1 MYPFLEI
8 NYVMNGNRKK
18 LLRLY
23 FQTLRHLKPIQ
34 VWYQI
39 YYRLS
44 NKRVNFSVPETI
56 PASPSL
62 KMNHCIPTFSSY
74 SGNNTFEFL
83 NWVKTFKEID
93 WNFSDFGKL
102 WIYNL
107 NYFEFLNQENI
118 TKEEGLR
125 LINDFISKKHTHI
138 DGYDPYPTSLR
149 IINWVK
155 FLSRYEIHDEIIN
168 RQLYLD
174 CIRLTKNLEYHLLAN
189 HLLEN
194 GFGLLFGAYY
204 FRDDA
209 LYRKASK
216 IIRKELKEQIL
227 KDGAHYELSPMYHQ
241 IILSRVLDSYNLVVS
256 NAWEVKVSLWSILD
270 ETEQKMLSWLENMTF
285 DSGVI
290 PMVNDASPGIAPE
303 TKELLEYARQLNI
316 TKKKTTLRESGYR
329 MFKNDRFELLCDVGQ
344 ISPSYQPG
352 HSHADNLNFILHI
365 EGIPCIVDTGVSTY
379 EKNDR
384 RQKERSSEAH
394 NVLVVNNENSS
405 QIWSGFRVG
414 RRARTTILQENI
426 TGVTARH
433 DGYRHSGIILQ
444 RSFGMTDAQV
454 VITDRIEGR
463 YAENEIRGYIHF
475 HPDIAC
481 MREGSAWRI
490 GRQYIIEFT
499 PAVEANIESYQFADG
514 FNKLREAQRLVYH
527 VKEERTTIR
536 IYHVHNA
543 T

>member
-1 MYPFLEI
+1 
-8 NYVMNGNRKK
+8 MNENRKDRLK
-18 LLRLY
+18 LY
-23 FQTLRHLKPIQ
+23 FETLRHLKPIQ
-34 VWYQI
+34 VWYQV
-39 YYRLS
+39 YYRLC
-44 NKRVNFSVPETI
+44 KKHGKFSVPETI
-56 PASPSL
+56 PASRSVR
-62 KMNHCIPTFSSY
+62 MSRCIPTFSSY

-83 NWVKTFKEID
+83 NQVKTFKEIY
-93 WNFSDFGKL
+93 WNFGDFGKL
-102 WIYNL
+102 WVYNL
-107 NYFEFLNQENI
+107 NYFEFLNQKNI
-118 TKEEGLR
+118 SKEEGVR
-125 LINDFISKKHTHI
+125 LINDFIFKNHTHI
-138 DGYDPYPTSLR
+138 DGYDPYPISLR

-155 FLSRYEIHDEIIN
+155 FLSRYGIHDEIIN
-168 RQLYLD
+168 RQLYSD

-204 FRDDA
+204 FRDDT
-209 LYRKASK
+209 LYRKAGK

-227 KDGAHYELSPMYHQ
+227 SDGAHYELSPMYHQ
-241 IILSRVLDSYNLVVS
+241 IILSRVLDSYNLAVS

-270 ETEQKMLSWLENMTF
+270 ETAQKMLSWLENMTF

-316 TKKKTTLRESGYR
+316 KKKKISLRESGYR

-405 QIWSGFRVG
+405 QVWSGFRVG
-414 RRARTTILQENI
+414 RRARTIILQEST

-433 DGYRHSGIILQ
+433 DGYRHLGIILQ
-444 RSFGMTDAQV
+444 RSFEMTDTQV
-454 VITDRIEGR
+454 IITDKIEGS
-463 YAENEIRGYIHF
+463 YTDNVVRGYIHF
-475 HPDIAC
+475 HPDAAC
-481 MREGSAWRI
+481 VQEGDAWRI
-490 GRQYIIEFT
+490 NGEYIVAF
-499 PAVEANIESYQFADG
+499 PPGVKANIECYQFAEG
-514 FNKLREAQRLVYH
+514 FNKLREAKRLVYH
-527 VKEERTTIR
+527 VMEETTSIC
-536 IYHVHNA
+536 IYHANGKINS
-543 T
+543 

>member
-1 MYPFLEI
+1 
-8 NYVMNGNRKK
+8 MNENRKNR
-18 LLRLY
+18 LRLY

-44 NKRVNFSVPETI
+44 NKRVSFSVPETI
-56 PASPSL
+56 PASQSL
-62 KMNHCIPTFSSY
+62 KMSHCIPTFSSY

-83 NWVKTFKEID
+83 NRTNTFKEID

-102 WIYNL
+102 WTYNL
-107 NYFEFLNQENI
+107 NYFEFLNQENMS
-118 TKEEGLR
+118 KEEGLR
-125 LINDFISKKHTHI
+125 LINDFISKSPTHL

-168 RQLYLD
+168 RQLYSD
-174 CIRLTKNLEYHLLAN
+174 CIRLSKNPEYHLLAN

-204 FRDDA
+204 FRDDT
-209 LYRKASK
+209 LYRKAGK

-241 IILSRVLDSYNLVVS
+241 IILFRVLDSYNLVIA
-256 NAWEVKVSLWSILD
+256 NPWEDKVKLKSLLD
-270 ETEQKMLSWLENMTF
+270 ETAQKMLSWLENMTF
-285 DSGVI
+285 DSGMI

-303 TKELLEYARQLNI
+303 TKELLDYAQRLGI
-316 TKKKTTLRESGYR
+316 TKKKTPLRESGYR
-329 MFKNDRFELLCDVGQ
+329 MCKNKRFELLCDVGQ

-379 EKNDR
+379 EKNER
-384 RQKERSSEAH
+384 RLKERSSEAH

-405 QIWSGFRVG
+405 QVWSGFPVG

-426 TGVTARH
+426 TGVTAQH

-444 RSFGMTDAQV
+444 RGFEITDMQV
-454 VITDRIEGR
+454 IITDRIVGP
-463 YAENEIRGYIHF
+463 YAENDTRGYIHF
-475 HPDIAC
+475 HPDVAC
-481 MREGSAWRI
+481 VREGDAWLI
-490 GRQYIIEFT
+490 DGQYTVEFT
-499 PAVEANIESYQFADG
+499 PGVKTNIESYQFADG
-514 FNKLREAQRLVYH
+514 FNRLREAKRLVYH
-527 VKEERTTIR
+527 VVEETTSIR
-536 IYHVHNA
+536 IYHVNNA

>member
-1 MYPFLEI
+1 
-8 NYVMNGNRKK
+8 MNGNRKNQ
-18 LLRLY
+18 LRLY
-23 FQTLRHLKPIQ
+23 FETLCHLKPIQ
-34 VWYQI
+34 VWYQV
-39 YYRLS
+39 YYRVCA
-44 NKRVNFSVPETI
+44 KRGGFSVPETI
-56 PASPSL
+56 PASPSVR
-62 KMNHCIPTFSSY
+62 MNRCVPTFSSY

-83 NWVKTFKEID
+83 NRAKSFEEID
-93 WNFSDFGKL
+93 WNFSDFGNL
-102 WIYNL
+102 WTYNL
-107 NYFEFLNQENI
+107 NYFEFLNQESI
-118 TKEEGLR
+118 TKEEGLG
-125 LINDFISKKHTHI
+125 LINDFISKSPTHI
-138 DGYDPYPTSLR
+138 SGYDPYPTSLR

-168 RQLYLD
+168 RQLYSD

-209 LYRKASK
+209 LYRKAAK

-256 NAWEVKVSLWSILD
+256 NAWEVRVSLSSILD
-270 ETEQKMLSWLENMTF
+270 ETARKMLSWLENMTF

-303 TKELLEYARQLNI
+303 TRQLLEYARPLNI
-316 TKKKTTLRESGYR
+316 KKAKMPLCESGYR

-344 ISPSYQPG
+344 IAPSYQPG

-384 RQKERSSEAH
+384 RQKERSTEAH
-394 NVLVVNNENSS
+394 NVLVINNENSS
-405 QIWSGFRVG
+405 QVWSGFRVG
-414 RRARTTILQENI
+414 RRARTTILQENT
-426 TGVTARH
+426 TGVTAQH
-433 DGYRHSGIILQ
+433 DGYRHSGVMLQ
-444 RSFGMTDAQV
+444 RSFGMTDTQV
-454 VITDRIEGR
+454 IITDRIEGR

-475 HPDIAC
+475 HPDVAC
-481 MREGSAWRI
+481 AREGATWRI
-490 GRQYIIEFT
+490 NGEYIVEFT
-499 PAVEANIESYQFADG
+499 PGVKTNIESYQFADG
-514 FNKLREAQRLVYH
+514 FNKLREAKRLVYH
-527 VKEERTTIR
+527 VMEETTAIR
-536 IYHVHNA
+536 IYQRTGKINS
-543 T
+543 

>member
-1 MYPFLEI
+1 
-8 NYVMNGNRKK
+8 MN
-18 LLRLY
+18 
-23 FQTLRHLKPIQ
+23 P
-34 VWYQI
+34 
-39 YYRLS
+39 
-44 NKRVNFSVPETI
+44 
-56 PASPSL
+56 
-62 KMNHCIPTFSSY
+62 CIPTFSSY
-74 SGNNTFEFL
+74 SGNRTFEFL
-83 NWVKTFKEID
+83 NRKNTFDEID
-93 WNFSDFGKL
+93 WNFNNFGKL

-107 NYFEFLNQENI
+107 NYFEFLNQKGI
-118 TKEEGLR
+118 SKEEGLW
-125 LINDFISKKHTHI
+125 LIRDFISKKQTHK

-155 FLSRYEIHDEIIN
+155 FLSKYEIHDEIIN
-168 RQLYLD
+168 RQLYAD
-174 CIRLTKNLEYHLLAN
+174 CIRLTKYPEYHILAN

-209 LYRKASK
+209 LYRKAVK

-256 NAWEVKVSLWSILD
+256 NAWEVKVSLWAILD
-270 ETEQKMLSWLENMTF
+270 ETAQKMLSWLKNMTF
-285 DSGVI
+285 DSGMI

-303 TKELLEYARQLNI
+303 TKELLEYARSLNI
-316 TKKKTTLRESGYR
+316 TKKKTTLLESGYR

-379 EKNDR
+379 EKNNR
-384 RQKERSSEAH
+384 RFKERSTGAH

-405 QIWSGFRVG
+405 QVWSGFRVG
-414 RRARTTILQENI
+414 RRARTTILQESI
-426 TGVTARH
+426 TGVTAQH

-454 VITDRIEGR
+454 IITDRIEGR
-463 YAENEIRGYIHF
+463 YTENDTRGYIHF

-481 MREGSAWRI
+481 VREGNAWRI

-499 PAVEANIESYQFADG
+499 PAVEAIIESYQFADG

-527 VKEERTTIR
+527 VMEETTTIR
-536 IYHVHNA
+536 IYQGNGKINS
-543 T
+543 